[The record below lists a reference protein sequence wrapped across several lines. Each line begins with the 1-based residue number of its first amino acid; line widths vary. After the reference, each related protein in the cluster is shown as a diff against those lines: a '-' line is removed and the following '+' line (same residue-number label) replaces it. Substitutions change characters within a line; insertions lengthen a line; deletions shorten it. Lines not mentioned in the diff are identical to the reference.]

1 MLKFNQ
7 ETGNY
12 EMVREAVVIDPTA
25 FSLEESADENGV
37 GHLFITAR
45 GAEKN
50 LEMSDYCVNEGDEV
64 PYHYHEYGSEIFFV
78 TRGSVDAVMGGKQ
91 IVVNPGDMILIR
103 PFMPHGFEY
112 RENGTV
118 WHEIIQGM
126 DLWEGLTGLD
136 RIYENCPEKIEDD
149 LFMRDY
155 LKTEGRVD
163 YLGYPYLEA
172 ETVSPEEMPGFC
184 GKDMYYKS
192 YQLPGIECR
201 IKYPRWKMDNR
212 KEVWEF
218 IMDQGQT
225 IAWDEPY
232 FSHELM
238 VVRSGSVKVEIEGY
252 ETQIA
257 KTEDLIH
264 IPDYARH
271 RITVLESGTVLQDF
285 NVQYDLFLMMEEL
298 DIARREG
305 RLDDDLVLDCLNRYQ
320 CPVTEASG
328 LICR

>member
-1 MLKFNQ
+1 MLKFN
-7 ETGNY
+7 ETTDKY
-12 EMVREAVVIDPTA
+12 EPIREASVIDPTV

-45 GAEKN
+45 GPEKN
-50 LEMSDYCVNEGDEV
+50 LEMSDYCVNEGDVV

-78 TRGSVDAVMGGKQ
+78 TRGSVDAVIGGKQ

-136 RIYENCPEKIEDD
+136 RIYENCPEKIEDAA
-149 LFMRDY
+149 FMRDY
-155 LKTEGRVD
+155 FKTEGRVD

-172 ETVSPEEMPGFC
+172 PAALPEDLPGFC
-184 GKDMYYKS
+184 GKDMYYKN
-192 YQLPGIECR
+192 YLLPGIECR
-201 IKYPRWKMDNR
+201 IKYPRWKIDNI

-218 IMDQGQT
+218 ILDAGKSVS
-225 IAWDEPY
+225 WNDPY

-238 VVRSGSVKVEIEGY
+238 VVRKGSAEVEIEGH
-252 ETQIA
+252 EKQIA
-257 KTEDLIH
+257 KEEDIIH
-264 IPDYARH
+264 IPDYTRH
-271 RITVLESGTVLQDF
+271 RITSLEPGTVLQDF
-285 NVQYDLFLMMEEL
+285 NVQYDLFLMLEEL
-298 DIARREG
+298 DIAERQG
-305 RLDDDLVLDCLNRYQ
+305 RISDDFVKECLGRYH
-320 CPVTEASG
+320 CPITEVSG
-328 LICR
+328 LFCL